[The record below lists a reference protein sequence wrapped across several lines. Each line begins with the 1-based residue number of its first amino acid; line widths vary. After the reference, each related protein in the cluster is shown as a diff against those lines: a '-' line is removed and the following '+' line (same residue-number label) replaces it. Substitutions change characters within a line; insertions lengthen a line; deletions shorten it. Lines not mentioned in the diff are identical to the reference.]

1 VKSIV
6 FASPCAPVGALADD
20 LALVGS

>member
-6 FASPCAPVGALADD
+6 FASPCLPVQALAGDM
-20 LALVGS
+20 AMVGS